1 MAQLM
6 SARECHE
13 LSPMLVPYV
22 DGEYEA
28 ADKLEIE
35 AHLGECPTCAATV
48 AGERAL
54 RARLRTATAVRAPEA
69 LRGRIQ
75 LAVKRERRWGLFR
88 AAVRPEIVA
97 AVAACA
103 GVAAWFSTRYLL
115 APILDDTISHH
126 SRNLPVEV
134 SGDAQHVQSWFAGK
148 VDFNVR
154 LPHLEHASLSGAR
167 LSHVRDHNA
176 AYVVYDGP
184 RAHRVSLFVY
194 DDPQATLNMLGGRR
208 AHIADRDVVLANQR
222 GYNVAM
228 WHDDE
233 IVYSLVSDLEERDIV
248 SLLEGHTGN
257 VSVPVGG
264 MERVSAP
271 IPSP

>member
-1 MAQLM
+1 MAQAM
-6 SARECHE
+6 SARECRE
-13 LSPMLVPYV
+13 LAVMLVPYV

-28 ADKLEIE
+28 ADKAEIE
-35 AHLGECPTCAATV
+35 THLAGCAACAAVV
-48 AGERAL
+48 ASERGL
-54 RARLRTATAVRAPEA
+54 RAQLRAAASVRAPAA
-69 LRGRIQ
+69 LRGRIEQ
-75 LAVKRERRWGLFR
+75 AVKRERRWGLFR

-115 APILDDTISHH
+115 APILDDTVAHH

-134 SGDAQHVQSWFAGK
+134 SGDAQRVQRWFLGK

-154 LPHLEHASLSGAR
+154 LPHLENVSISGAR

-194 DDPQATLNMLGGRR
+194 DDPEAALKMLGGRR

-228 WHDDE
+228 WHDQE
-233 IVYSLVSDLEERDIV
+233 LVYSLVSDLEERDMV
-248 SLLEGHTGN
+248 ALLQGQNGPLLTEGSLEQ
-257 VSVPVGG
+257 
-264 MERVSAP
+264 VSAP
-271 IPSP
+271 VPSP